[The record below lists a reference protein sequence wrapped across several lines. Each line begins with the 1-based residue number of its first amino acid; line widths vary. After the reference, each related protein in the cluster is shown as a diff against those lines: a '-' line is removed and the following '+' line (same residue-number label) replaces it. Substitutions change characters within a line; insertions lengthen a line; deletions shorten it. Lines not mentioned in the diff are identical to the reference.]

1 MSERGD
7 GPLLLRIPNW
17 LGDLVLA
24 LPVLE
29 AAARAPLVVLGPEP
43 FRELVEPRF
52 PSIRYLPVTRSRRWA
67 QAGALRALRPR
78 PVGADP
84 RCVREFP

>member
-67 QAGALRALRPR
+67 GPSL
-78 PVGADP
+78 V
-84 RCVREFP
+84 